1 MMDEPYLKIVK
12 CLNSRR
18 VRYVVIG
25 GNAAAHHGV
34 PRGTFDL
41 DVFIEATLDNADRVL
56 RALRDARFGTIYL
69 TTAERMLLRPITEFN
84 DWLPV
89 DVMTQIPGVK
99 FETAFKNR
107 VFHRFGGVRV
117 PFISRRDLIRA
128 KRASGRDV
136 DIADVHAL
144 MNRKRK

>member
-1 MMDEPYLKIVK
+1 MDEPYCRIVR
-12 CLNSRR
+12 CLNSHR

-25 GNAAAHHGV
+25 GHAAVHHGV

-41 DVFIEATLDNADRVL
+41 DVFIEATPDNAERVL
-56 RALRDARFGTIYL
+56 QALRDARFGTADL
-69 TTAERMLLRPITEFN
+69 TTPERMLRKPITEFS

-89 DVMTQIPGVK
+89 DVMTRIPGVK

-107 VFHRFGGVRV
+107 VFRRFGGVRV
-117 PFISRRDLIRA
+117 PFISRRDLIRS

-136 DIADVHAL
+136 DIADVNVL
-144 MNRKRK
+144 MKRKQR